1 MELLGKAFTQKRN
14 ERDSFYIQPILD
26 DRMFVVSWFGHTG
39 LAEKIKADNTY
50 THDDEWSEYVF
61 VDKHKDTTIQNDWMK
76 YDLLSQATYD
86 RWSEYGTFFGVTRY
100 SFVALTHNNWF
111 GSNMINIHM
120 RSMYF
125 QMAMLLLAIRAS
137 ILRFSDEVAAI
148 ASLSTPAEEERLGE
162 LYGRY
167 LTFYNRLYFREV
179 THQDQ
184 GIELYDIGLKQ
195 MKIVEHID
203 KLDGKFTKLHDFAS
217 LKQNNRETAK
227 VNRLTILGSMFVIP
241 SIAGT
246 LLSFD
251 PFKPYGSW
259 ALVLS
264 LILGGAI
271 AWISLSS
278 WFKGQWSRII
288 TGVFAVAVYIALT
301 VATADWGNK
310 ALAKIIDHNSTAK
323 LTSTIPSHTKGGN
336 R

>member
-1 MELLGKAFTQKRN
+1 
-14 ERDSFYIQPILD
+14 
-26 DRMFVVSWFGHTG
+26 
-39 LAEKIKADNTY
+39 
-50 THDDEWSEYVF
+50 
-61 VDKHKDTTIQNDWMK
+61 
-76 YDLLSQATYD
+76 
-86 RWSEYGTFFGVTRY
+86 
-100 SFVALTHNNWF
+100 
-111 GSNMINIHM
+111 
-120 RSMYF
+120 
-125 QMAMLLLAIRAS
+125 
-137 ILRFSDEVAAI
+137 LRFSDEVAAI
-148 ASLSTPAEEERLGE
+148 ASLSIPAEEERLGE

-264 LILGGAI
+264 LILGGVI

-288 TGVFAVAVYIALT
+288 TGVFAVVVYIALT